1 MKEKIDNLLYKIF
14 NEENVKESRFDIMIV
29 DSETYVELEPYISII
44 KTLTYED
51 NWVNTEVYLEKY
63 PIMKTLVPEHKVSIL
78 IDCEIGPQVEEYKLN
93 LIDEQ
98 RKYYID

>member
-1 MKEKIDNLLYKIF
+1 MIEYLYKRKEKEGMIIMKEKIDNLLYKIF

-78 IDCEIGPQVEEYKLN
+78 IDCEI
-93 LIDEQ
+93 
-98 RKYYID
+98 